1 ILEYVVA
8 ENGDVDFSITDQPQF
23 NKKEQNATSDN
34 PLTSVDLLCTGKNDL
49 DSLAK
54 LPAGEYTLYYTA
66 LPKNMQL
73 ESSNPEDPN
82 SPMVPLASEEYKFD
96 RKAVNLTIKE
106 RNSNEEIPLT
116 PIEPADPIVPDNPN
130 NNNNS
135 NNNNVSGT
143 ETPDLPK
150 TGDTSKT
157 NLLFYILVASG
168 GLAIFSFSKKAK
180 KKIIE

>member
-1 ILEYVVA
+1 
-8 ENGDVDFSITDQPQF
+8 
-23 NKKEQNATSDN
+23 
-34 PLTSVDLLCTGKNDL
+34 
-49 DSLAK
+49 
-54 LPAGEYTLYYTA
+54 
-66 LPKNMQL
+66 MQL

-116 PIEPADPIVPDNPN
+116 PIKPADPVISDKPN
-130 NNNNS
+130 NDNNNT
-135 NNNNVSGT
+135 NNGSGT
-143 ETPDLPK
+143 ETPDIPK

>member
-1 ILEYVVA
+1 
-8 ENGDVDFSITDQPQF
+8 
-23 NKKEQNATSDN
+23 
-34 PLTSVDLLCTGKNDL
+34 
-49 DSLAK
+49 
-54 LPAGEYTLYYTA
+54 
-66 LPKNMQL
+66 
-73 ESSNPEDPN
+73 
-82 SPMVPLASEEYKFD
+82 MVPLASEEYKFD